1 VATVFT
7 RILDGELPGTFV
19 WRDDQCAAF
28 LSINPVRPGHVLVVP
43 RAEVDH
49 WVDLEP
55 ELARH
60 LMTVAQVVARAQQ
73 QAFDQ
78 PRVGLLIAGLEV
90 PHTHLHL
97 IPMSSEA
104 DLHLANAQAS
114 VSPEE
119 LERSASAI
127 RAALVE
133 QGADG
138 VSGG

>member
-1 VATVFT
+1 VASVFT
-7 RILDGELPGTFV
+7 RIMDGELPGTFV
-19 WRDDQCAAF
+19 WRDERCAGF
-28 LSINPVRPGHVLVVP
+28 LSINPVQAGHVLLVP

-60 LMTVAQVVARAQQ
+60 LMTVAQIVGRAQQ
-73 QAFDQ
+73 HAFAR

-104 DLHLANAQAS
+104 DLHLANAKAS

-119 LERSASAI
+119 LEHNAAAI
-127 RAALVE
+127 RAALVA